1 MDLSYVSGGDL
12 NFGLTDGIDNRN
24 PGGKQSITL
33 FNVASNGSIKAGG
46 KEVGSINKG
55 KWSTVRYFLIWIT
68 EQALF
73 K

>member
-33 FNVASNGSIKAGG
+33 FNVASNGSIKAV
-46 KEVGSINKG
+46 KK
-55 KWSTVRYFLIWIT
+55 
-68 EQALF
+68 
-73 K
+73 